1 MINTM
6 YFLFKLFFEIYKYFC
21 CALFKLMNNEEIPK
35 RKKVEIYVEK
45 ELKRYRESFEKE
57 KNMNSSIVKEIYDKK
72 LFKELLSDPNNLE
85 EKKWKSRILYK
96 NGYREDDKE
105 IGVIM
110 YYDLYRQGFVYYSND
125 NVISYRVLNAIAMD
139 YVLKYFCRD
148 FFMDEKLL
156 EELNKSE
163 EKLELKSIFYE
174 EEKKEKKE
182 DEEKEEKDNRDVFA
196 KLKNYKKEEKTKTGE
211 KKKEYLKNKFI
222 RGGKIYEFNILKKCK
237 NESNIETSYDA
248 MFKSE
253 KISYKDYKNLKNN
266 TKA

>member
-6 YFLFKLFFEIYKYFC
+6 YFLLKLLLEIYKYYWY
-21 CALFKLMNNEEIPK
+21 ALLKWMNNEEIPK
-35 RKKVEIYVEK
+35 KKKVEMYVEK
-45 ELKRYRESFEKE
+45 ESKRYIESFGKD
-57 KNMNSSIVKEIYDKK
+57 KNINSSIVKEIYDKK
-72 LFKELLSDPNNLE
+72 LFKELLNDSNNLE
-85 EKKWKSRILYK
+85 EKKWRSRILYK
-96 NGYREDDKE
+96 NAYREDDKE

-163 EKLELKSIFYE
+163 VKLELKSVFYE

-182 DEEKEEKDNRDVFA
+182 EEKDEKDNRDVFA
-196 KLKNYKKEEKTKTGE
+196 KLKNYKKEENTSTGE

-237 NESNIETSYDA
+237 NVSNIETSYDG

-253 KISYKDYKNLKNN
+253 KISYKDYKNMRK
-266 TKA
+266 